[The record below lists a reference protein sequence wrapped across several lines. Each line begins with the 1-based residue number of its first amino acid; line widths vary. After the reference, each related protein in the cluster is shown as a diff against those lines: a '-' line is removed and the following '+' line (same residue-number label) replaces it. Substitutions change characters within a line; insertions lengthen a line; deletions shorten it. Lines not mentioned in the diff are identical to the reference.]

1 MVRAWTGLVCV
12 RRTRPESFSQPGPPA
27 TKKVSIIVR
36 AGWSRPMLSASKFSH
51 SASSSGPSATS

>member
-1 MVRAWTGLVCV
+1 MVRACTGLVWV
-12 RRTRPESFSQPGPPA
+12 RSTRPESSGA
-27 TKKVSIIVR
+27 MKKVSIIVR